1 MYTHA
6 FSLAVMSMVGYILGL
21 GDRHPSN
28 LMLDRVS
35 GRVVHID
42 FGDCFEVTAKRSVCP
57 EIVPFRLTR
66 MLTTTMG
73 DAGIEGT
80 YRVNCERTMRVIR
93 DNRDS
98 VMAMLEAFV
107 YDPLISWRLLTKPE
121 VAGGQGG
128 TAGAVENLRD
138 KISMS
143 PRVGGGLDE
152 GEDGALTIKRTDL
165 AGTGDGSKV
174 GGVGGGGAP
183 GASGAEES
191 ERPISMAMTLSV
203 AASMIEGKRRHN
215 SDLSHNDEPAT
226 EENLNAR
233 ALEVITRI
241 QAKLTGRDF
250 CKSDDDDDFLV
261 EQQVD
266 RLIKEA
272 TSVENL
278 CQMFTGWCPLW

>member
-1 MYTHA
+1 
-6 FSLAVMSMVGYILGL
+6 MVGYILGL

-42 FGDCFEVTAKRSVCP
+42 FGDCFEVTAKRAVFP

-66 MLTTTMG
+66 MITTTMG

-80 YRVNCERTMRVIR
+80 FRVNCERTMRVIR
-93 DNRDS
+93 ENRDS

-138 KISMS
+138 KISLS
-143 PRVGGGLDE
+143 PLVGVGLDE
-152 GEDGALTIKRTDL
+152 GDEGGLVSAA
-165 AGTGDGSKV
+165 AG
-174 GGVGGGGAP
+174 GGKPGGGGGGGGGGAV
-183 GASGAEES
+183 GVGGEES
-191 ERPISMAMTLSV
+191 ERSVSVAMTMSV
-203 AASMIEGKRRHN
+203 AGSLIEGKRRHG
-215 SDLSHNDEPAT
+215 SDLSHTDEHPT

-250 CKSDDDDDFLV
+250 CKTDDDDDFLV